1 MLLDLHFRGTF
12 LKPPLGD
19 WRPPLKILFT
29 TIIIIEPTTLVFF
42 FYVRV
47 AVAVVAAK
55 AS

>member
-1 MLLDLHFRGTF
+1 MLLDRHFRGAF

-19 WRPPLKILFT
+19 WRPSLKILFT

-47 AVAVVAAK
+47 AVPC
-55 AS
+55 